1 MGDTATVERKLI
13 AFWKDT
19 LDLSVLTPDDDFFRC
34 GGNSL
39 NAIELLIRIQ
49 REYHTNLPPDTVY
62 RFPTIR
68 QQAALITDM
77 TKKIPEYHPLVVPIR
92 EGGTLPPLF
101 CIHALGGWI
110 GHYTHLA
117 PYIDRNRPIY
127 GIRAR
132 GLEAGETTPLTV
144 EETARAQVE
153 ALQSVRKNGPYNI
166 AGFSNGGILAFELAC
181 QLAGRGERVGYLGVI
196 DESAPATEIRYLKT
210 LAATLFP
217 GRVLGKIPAFFE
229 TRLKANPESGIYYLV
244 SKALQ
249 TILNKILA
257 RSGTKTLS
265 PAASDAQFAANFN
278 DNILKPYPAESHAHM
293 KKQLKASQTYLPQ
306 KYPGNFFLFSTGP
319 DPVLFPRDE
328 TRGWGSCTTGIIT
341 VIPVP
346 GNHSTLFDE
355 PNLRILGERVDASLR
370 QAADHE

>member
-1 MGDTATVERKLI
+1 MGDSAKIERKLI
-13 AFWKDT
+13 AFWKE
-19 LDLSVLTPDDDFFRC
+19 VLELPMATPDDDFFRC

-49 REYHTNLPPDTVY
+49 REYHANLPPDTVY

-68 QQAALITDM
+68 QQAALIAEK
-77 TKKIPEYHPLVVPIR
+77 TKTLPEYHPLIIPIR
-92 EGGTLPPLF
+92 EEGDLPPLF
-101 CIHALGGWI
+101 CVHPLGGWI
-110 GHYTHLA
+110 DHYMLLA

-132 GLEAGETTPLTV
+132 GLEPAETTPPTV
-144 EETARAQVE
+144 EETAREQVE
-153 ALQSVRKNGPYNI
+153 ALQSVRKNGPYLI

-181 QLAGRGERVGYLGVI
+181 QLAGRGERVGFLGII

-217 GRVLGKIPAFFE
+217 GRILGRIPAFFE
-229 TRLKANPESGIYYLV
+229 TRLKADPDSGIYYLI
-244 SKALQ
+244 SKTVQ
-249 TILNKILA
+249 TILHKVLS

-265 PAASDAQFAANFN
+265 PEASDAQFAANFN
-278 DNILKPYPAESHAHM
+278 DSILEPYPEESHAHM

-306 KYPGNFFLFSTGP
+306 KYPGDLFLFSTGP
-319 DPVLFPRDE
+319 DPILFPRDE
-328 TRGWGSCTTGIIT
+328 TRGWDSCTTGKIA

-355 PNLRILGERVDASLR
+355 PNLRILGERFDASLR
-370 QAADHE
+370 SAANHG